1 MKKITVLTALVAVM
15 FASGCAHMINITP
28 PANTIS
34 AQGITK
40 IDKTVGYY
48 ISKEQRAPSVTSK
61 GGGGDKVTYHPYAE
75 LEPTL
80 TQVLSNSYTKVVAL
94 AAINDKAE
102 LESKQIAYVFAPVIT
117 TTSSSSSAS
126 TWPPTNFT
134 VTIACTAANGS
145 GANVWNSTVTGSGEA
160 VFADFKHDFSLAA
173 RRASKDAFNQLQ
185 KGIVAAPALK

>member
-1 MKKITVLTALVAVM
+1 MKKISVLTALVAVM

-34 AQGITK
+34 AEGITK

-48 ISKEQRAPSVTSK
+48 ISKEQRALLVTSK

-80 TQVLSNSYTKVVAL
+80 NQVLSNSYTKVIAL

-117 TTSSSSSAS
+117 TTSSSSSAL

-134 VTIACTAANGS
+134 VTIACTAANGT
-145 GANVWNSTVTGSGEA
+145 GANVLNSTVTGSGEA

-185 KGIVAAPALK
+185 KGIVAAPSLK

>member
-1 MKKITVLTALVAVM
+1 MKKISVLTALVAVM

-34 AQGITK
+34 AEGITK

-48 ISKEQRAPSVTSK
+48 ISKEQRALLVTSK

-80 TQVLSNSYTKVVAL
+80 NQVLSNSYTKVIAL

-117 TTSSSSSAS
+117 TTSSSSSAL

-134 VTIACTAANGS
+134 VTIACTAANGT